1 MSAKTKWYDIN
12 ADKLTEQYERISA
25 DQLYSWLE
33 DYLPKKPGLALD
45 IGSGSGRDAAWLA
58 NKGFE
63 VIAVEPSTPMRNRAK
78 ELHVDPKIRWI
89 DDCLPN
95 ITKVFKMG
103 LSFDLILVSAVW
115 QHIQS
120 GDRARTFRK
129 ITSLLKPGGIL
140 VLTFPLTNDK
150 GRDDVYPVNEMEI
163 KKLSSEHGVNIALEN
178 SSDDLLGRPDKEWV
192 HFAIRIPED
201 GTGAL
206 PILRHIILNDNK
218 SSTYKLALLRVFCR
232 IADTWP
238 GFVKHVDDNFVSIPL
253 GLVGLTWIRLFIP
266 LLTNYLPQ
274 SSENIGFEH
283 LGFVK
288 TPFKIL
294 ARDPEIKLG
303 VGPAFSGNQA
313 KFVDGAIRD
322 AVVTICNM
330 PARHITDQNEE
341 AIFPTTRVK
350 NRTQPNS
357 FLLDQ
362 HYFES
367 FGSIKIPIHIWQTIQ
382 RFDIWVEPIIISEWT
397 TLIQNYAKNR
407 NITLNHSTITSAM
420 IWEEQSRDLSVVKE
434 RARLLMVQN
443 ELRCIW
449 TEKKLNQDDLDID
462 HCLPWSVWPCSNLWN
477 LMPSQRTINQ
487 KQKKD
492 LLPSGKLL
500 QESQENII
508 KWWEL
513 AYANTTNS
521 LSSQFWIEAQ
531 SSLPSLNPQKYE
543 LSDVFDALCIR
554 QKRLKFDQ
562 QVPEW
567 HGPKSK

>member
-1 MSAKTKWYDIN
+1 MSANTKWYDIN

-33 DYLPKKPGLALD
+33 DYLPKKTGLALD

-58 NKGFE
+58 DKGFE
-63 VIAVEPSTPMRNRAK
+63 VIAVEPSTPMRNQAK
-78 ELHVDPKIRWI
+78 KIHGDQKIRWI

-103 LSFDLILVSAVW
+103 LSFDLIVVSAVW

-120 GDRARTFRK
+120 DDRARTFRK

-140 VLTFPLTNDK
+140 VLTFPLTNEK

-206 PILRHIILNDNK
+206 PILRHIILNDDK
-218 SSTYKLALLRVFCR
+218 ASTYKLALLRVFCR

-238 GFVKHVDDNFVSIPL
+238 GFVRHVDDNFVSIPL

-274 SSENIGFEH
+274 APKNYGFEH
-283 LGFVK
+283 LGFVGD
-288 TPFKIL
+288 PFKNLTRIP
-294 ARDPEIKLG
+294 DIKLG
-303 VGPAFSGNQA
+303 VGSVISKQQA
-313 KFVDGAIRD
+313 NDVHYAIKD
-322 AVVTICNM
+322 AVTTICKM
-330 PARHITDQNEE
+330 PADHITYKNKEV
-341 AIFPTTRVK
+341 IFPTTK
-350 NRTQPNS
+350 KRTRIQS
-357 FLLDQ
+357 SGFLLDRP
-362 HYFES
+362 YFES

-397 TLIQNYAKNR
+397 TLIQSYARNR
-407 NITLNHSTITSAM
+407 NINLTHSTISSAM
-420 IWEEQSRDLSVVKE
+420 IWEEQSRDLSLVKE
-434 RARLLMVQN
+434 RARHLMDQT

-449 TEKKLNQDDLDID
+449 TEKKLNQNDLDID

-477 LMPSQRTINQ
+477 LMPSLRSINQ
-487 KQKKD
+487 NEKKG

-513 AYANTTNS
+513 AYVKHN
-521 LSSQFWIEAQ
+521 
-531 SSLPSLNPQKYE
+531 
-543 LSDVFDALCIR
+543 
-554 QKRLKFDQ
+554 KFT
-562 QVPEW
+562 V
-567 HGPKSK
+567 